1 MNMKKISQ
9 LLLLFFVLSSST
21 AFAQT
26 QTFKFGRI
34 NSEELIALMP
44 ERDSALVR
52 LDKLSK
58 DLQETLE
65 SIQNEFQTKAATY
78 KQKQATWTAALLETK
93 EKELNDLSAR
103 YQQLQQSA
111 PQDFQAEQQK
121 LLTPVYQKANETIKA
136 LGKENGCSFV
146 FDLSTGSIPYFDE
159 AQSLDLLPLARK
171 KLGIPADKVPM
182 QINPPKTEQ
191 AATKAATK

>member
-1 MNMKKISQ
+1 MKHLSKF
-9 LLLLFFVLSSST
+9 LLLLFVLAGTTS
-21 AFAQT
+21 FAQT
-26 QTFKFGRI
+26 TVKFGRI

-44 ERDSALVR
+44 ERDSAFIK

-58 DLQETLE
+58 ELQENMEAL
-65 SIQNEFQTKAATY
+65 QNEFQTKYATY
-78 KQKQATWTAALLETK
+78 QQKQATWTAALLETK
-93 EKELNDLSAR
+93 QRELQDLQNR

-136 LGKENGCSFV
+136 LGKENGCAFV
-146 FDLSTGSIPYFDE
+146 FDLSTGAIPYFDE
-159 AQSLDLLPLARK
+159 AQSIDLLPLARK

-182 QINPPKTEQ
+182 QINPQPAEQ
-191 AATKAATK
+191 AAVPAK

>member
-1 MNMKKISQ
+1 MKHLSKF
-9 LLLLFFVLSSST
+9 LLLLFVLAGTTS
-21 AFAQT
+21 FAQT
-26 QTFKFGRI
+26 TIKFGRI

-44 ERDSALVR
+44 ERDSAIIK

-58 DLQETLE
+58 ELQENMEAL
-65 SIQNEFQTKAATY
+65 QNEFQTKYATY
-78 KQKQATWTAALLETK
+78 QQKQATWTAALLETK
-93 EKELNDLSAR
+93 QRELQDLQNR
-103 YQQLQQSA
+103 YDQLRQSA

-136 LGKENGCSFV
+136 LGKENGCAFV

-159 AQSLDLLPLARK
+159 AQSLDLLPLART

-182 QINPPKTEQ
+182 QISQQPAEQ
-191 AATKAATK
+191 AATAK

>member
-1 MNMKKISQ
+1 MKHVSKF
-9 LLLLFFVLSSST
+9 LLLLFVLAGTTS
-21 AFAQT
+21 FAQT
-26 QTFKFGRI
+26 TVKFGRI

-44 ERDSALVR
+44 ERDSAFIK

-58 DLQETLE
+58 ELQENMEAL
-65 SIQNEFQTKAATY
+65 QNEFQTKYATY
-78 KQKQATWTAALLETK
+78 QQKQATWTAALLETK
-93 EKELNDLSAR
+93 QRELQDLQNR

-136 LGKENGCSFV
+136 LGKENGCAFV
-146 FDLSTGSIPYFDE
+146 FDLSTGAIPYFDE
-159 AQSLDLLPLARK
+159 AQSIDLLPLARK

-182 QINPPKTEQ
+182 QINPQPAEQ
-191 AATKAATK
+191 AAVPAK

>member
-1 MNMKKISQ
+1 MKHLFKP
-9 LLLLFFVLSSST
+9 LLLLFALSSSIGT
-21 AFAQT
+21 FAQT
-26 QTFKFGRI
+26 SLKIGRI

-44 ERDSALVR
+44 ERDSALVK

-58 DLQETLE
+58 ELQENIE
-65 SIQNEFQTKAATY
+65 AIQNEFQTKYATY
-78 KQKQATWTAALLETK
+78 QQKQATWTAALLETK
-93 EKELNDLSAR
+93 QRELEDLQNR
-103 YQQLQQSA
+103 FQQLQQTA

-146 FDLSTGSIPYFDE
+146 FDLATGAFPYFDE
-159 AQSLDLLPLARK
+159 SQSIDLLPLARK

-182 QINPPKTEQ
+182 QLNAQSAEQ
-191 AATKAATK
+191 SATAK